1 MMTAFMNMDYETTK
15 AMMEMSNQLVERFIT
30 YVKENREQILRT
42 LASANALNGDYV
54 PAFAR

>member
-15 AMMEMSNQLVERFIT
+15 AMMEVSNQLVERFIA
-30 YVKENREQILRT
+30 YIKENHEQILMT
-42 LASANALNGDYV
+42 LASANISNSYI